1 MPETLAPPSP
11 AQTGSAVPAS
21 RGVIHVGADGGLG
34 GPASSPK
41 PASAAPTTPA
51 KPTAR
56 ESMEKALAEKIK
68 PGTSIDYTPE
78 KPLGSQPGKA
88 PEQPTEPAGSE
99 EPPTGSEPPPAKDT
113 TADPNAPKPKVNP
126 WKLMEEHKTR
136 AAKLESEIVEL
147 KKLVPNEAARKS
159 EIQELEQTRARA
171 KELEDEI
178 RYVNYSKSPE
188 FKEKYE
194 KPYQQAWSK
203 AMADLK
209 EISVEDPSTG
219 ESRQVT
225 ANDMLNLVNLPL
237 GKARELADAAFG
249 NFADDVMAHR
259 KEIKNL
265 FESQAQAL
273 DDARSKGAEREKQ
286 MLEQHQAGWKTL
298 ENQASEIWTKANESA
313 TKDESIGKYL
323 SPIEGNQDHNQRL
336 AKGQEMVDRAF
347 KENPM
352 DRKLSPDDRAA
363 IIKRHAAVR
372 NRAIAYGPLLHENRK
387 LQARLAEVEKEL
399 GQFKGSTPGTTGTTT
414 TKVTAPAL
422 SAREQMFENLGKL
435 VKNR

>member
-1 MPETLAPPSP
+1 
-11 AQTGSAVPAS
+11 
-21 RGVIHVGADGGLG
+21 
-34 GPASSPK
+34 
-41 PASAAPTTPA
+41 
-51 KPTAR
+51 
-56 ESMEKALAEKIK
+56 MEKALAEKIK

-78 KPLGSQPGKA
+78 KPIGQKP
-88 PEQPTEPAGSE
+88 P
-99 EPPTGSEPPPAKDT
+99 EPPKTDVEAEEHTEDLETKVSKPEDAKP
-113 TADPNAPKPKVNP
+113 ADPNAPKPKVNP

-159 EIQELEQTRARA
+159 EIAELEQTRARA

-178 RYVNYSKSPE
+178 RYVNYAKSAE

-209 EISVEDPSTG
+209 EISVEDPNTG

-237 GKARELADAAFG
+237 GKAREMADASFG

-265 FESQAQAL
+265 FEAQAQAL
-273 DDARSKGAEREKQ
+273 DDARSKGAEREKS
-286 MLEQHQAGWKTL
+286 MMDQHQAGLQTL
-298 ENQASEIWTKANESA
+298 QNQVSDVWTRANESA
-313 TKDESIGKYL
+313 AKDESIGKYL

-399 GQFKGSTPGTTGTTT
+399 GQFKGSTPGTTGTAAG
-414 TKVTAPAL
+414 KVAAPAL
-422 SAREQMFENLGKL
+422 SARDQMFENLGKL
-435 VKNR
+435 VKTR